1 MYTGPELGFTDV
13 MFSEDQSSVATV
25 KGKVVMYF
33 EKERPMPG
41 PEILQRNGAVGVIY
55 VRTPSSRLE
64 CPANFPCIYIEIDIG
79 SKIYFHM
86 ETTRLSLYI
95 KLVSHLLTY
104 VGESDLVVFVL
115 FAAHQRLR

>member
-13 MFSEDQSSVATV
+13 MFSADMSSVATV

-79 SKIYFHM
+79 SKIGNY
-86 ETTRLSLYI
+86 E
-95 KLVSHLLTY
+95 
-104 VGESDLVVFVL
+104 VVFIY
-115 FAAHQRLR
+115 QTSISSSYICWRN